1 MQEGDIA
8 ATLHE
13 TLIVALKMGGPP
25 LLVGL
30 GVGLIVSLIQTVTQI
45 QEQTL
50 VFVPKVIAIS
60 LTLALLGAFMMST
73 LSDFSTHIFDR
84 LVAVGGS

>member
-13 TLIVALKMGGPP
+13 MLIVALKMGGPP

-30 GVGLIVSLIQTVTQI
+30 AVGLIVSLIQTVTQI

-73 LSDFSTHIFDR
+73 LADFSTHIFDR